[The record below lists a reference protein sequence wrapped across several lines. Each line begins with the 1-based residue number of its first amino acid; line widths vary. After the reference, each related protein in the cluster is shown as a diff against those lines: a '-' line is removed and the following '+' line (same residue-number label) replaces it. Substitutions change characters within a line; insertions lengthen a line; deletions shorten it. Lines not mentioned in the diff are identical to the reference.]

1 MPALRK
7 YMLSVAPADMP
18 GTIST
23 LGKRWWTAAVTAA
36 ITSWRSGEAGLATGG
51 GGCTV
56 TVAVSSSMTLIRVG
70 RTLSTEVPGK
80 IRQLMLTLA
89 LCGSALSAW
98 PPLSMVATQVVRI
111 WPTCEVHADQ
121 VGL

>member
-56 TVAVSSSMTLIRVG
+56 TVAVASSMTLIRVA
-70 RTLSTEVPGK
+70 RTLSTE
-80 IRQLMLTLA
+80 
-89 LCGSALSAW
+89 
-98 PPLSMVATQVVRI
+98 MVAAAAASSGWAANRVIAAPSGPGVWAPSARSEARVI
-111 WPTCEVHADQ
+111 SLLFGGNW
-121 VGL
+121 